1 MKERYLVA
9 ITGASGVGYGMN
21 LIRNMHKMGLDL
33 DVVLSEP
40 AREIIRFELEVEPD
54 ELEKYAVNTYSNNDL
69 FSPPASG
76 SVMYDAM
83 IIVPC
88 SLTTAGKINAGVA
101 DNLIARAAQVT
112 MKEARRLIIVPR
124 ETPLS
129 TIQLKVIYSLSR
141 AGVIVVPASP
151 GFYHHPGT
159 ISDLEDFMTQKI
171 MGLLCKNPH
180 LIKPFHGKGAK
191 YPPK

>member
-9 ITGASGVGYGMN
+9 ITGASGAGYGMN
-21 LIRNMHKMGLDL
+21 LIRNMHKMGLDM
-33 DVVLSEP
+33 DMVLSEP

-54 ELEKYAVNTYSNNDL
+54 ELEKYAVNTYSNDDL

-88 SLTTAGKINAGVA
+88 SLTTAGKINAGLA

-129 TIQLKVIYSLSR
+129 TLQLKVLYSLSR
-141 AGVIVVPASP
+141 AGVMVVPASP
-151 GFYHHPGT
+151 GFYHRPGK

-171 MGLLCKNPH
+171 MGILGKDPH
-180 LIKPFHGKGAK
+180 LVKPFQGK
-191 YPPK
+191 

>member
-1 MKERYLVA
+1 MKEIYLIA
-9 ITGASGVGYGMN
+9 ITGASGVGYGIN
-21 LIRNMHKMGLDL
+21 LVRNMHEMGLDTDL
-33 DVVLSEP
+33 VISEP
-40 AREIIRFELEVEPD
+40 AKEIIRFELGTEPD
-54 ELEKYAVNTYSNNDL
+54 ELEKYAANIYPNEDL

-76 SVMYDAM
+76 SVRYDAM

-88 SLTTAGKINAGVA
+88 SLTTAGKINAGLA

-129 TIQLKVIYSLSR
+129 TIQLKVLYSLSR

-151 GFYHHPGT
+151 GFYHHPRR
-159 ISDLEDFMTQKI
+159 SRSLKI
-171 MGLLCKNPH
+171 LSLKR
-180 LIKPFHGKGAK
+180 
-191 YPPK
+191 